1 MSGVTVGIV
10 TRNRPESLR
19 RCLASLAA
27 LGDAL
32 AEIVVVDDHGDVPL
46 DDVLRRAPAPIRFIR
61 QPRPDGYIVA
71 RNRIVRDASTEIV
84 LLMDDDAA
92 LLPDG
97 NALGPL
103 ALFRAHPGVALIAC
117 AMAEPDG
124 SLWHVSMQPAPVD
137 YTCCVASHI
146 GFAHFIRRSVF
157 LEVGGYRESFFFY
170 GEEKDLCVRMLQ
182 AGYHVVYMP
191 HVRVVHDVDPTGRSA
206 SRYVRYV
213 VRNDCLFAL
222 YNEPWPLLLVSL
234 PVRLLRFFPMT
245 RGRVDRG
252 GFLWIVKELVTQLP
266 AVFAGR
272 RAVSWATVRQWRR
285 LARTWP
291 AFA

>member
-1 MSGVTVGIV
+1 MPRVTVGIV
-10 TRNRPESLR
+10 TRNRPDSLR
-19 RCLASLAA
+19 RCLTSLAA

-32 AEIVVVDDHGDVPL
+32 AEVVVVDDHGDVPL
-46 DDVLRRAPAPIRFIR
+46 DDVLRCAPAPMRFIR

-71 RNRIVRDASTEIV
+71 RNRIVRDASTDIV

-103 ALFRAHPGVALIAC
+103 DLFRTHPSVASIAC

-124 SLWHVSMQPAPVD
+124 SLWHASMQPAPVD
-137 YTCCVASHI
+137 YTCCVAAYI

-191 HVRVVHDVDPTGRSA
+191 HVRVVHDVDPAGRSA

-213 VRNDCLFAL
+213 VRNDCLFAM

-234 PVRLLRFFPMT
+234 PVRLWRFFPMT

-252 GFLWIVKELVTQLP
+252 GFLWIVKELVAQLP